1 MLQLLFGVIRDVL
14 ACHDDASRVGL
25 EKTHSVMQGHRFAD
39 AAASENAD
47 RFARH
52 HLKADVIEHDAFSC
66 CLNLF

>member
-1 MLQLLFGVIRDVL
+1 
-14 ACHDDASRVGL
+14 
-25 EKTHSVMQGHRFAD
+25 VMQGHRFAD